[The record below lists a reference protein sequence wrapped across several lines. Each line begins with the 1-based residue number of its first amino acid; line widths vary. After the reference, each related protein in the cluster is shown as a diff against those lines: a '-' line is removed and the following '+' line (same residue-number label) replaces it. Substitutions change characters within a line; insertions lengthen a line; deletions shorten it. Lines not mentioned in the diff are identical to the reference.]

1 MDMKIDL
8 IWLGSI
14 RYIAKLFKWAIE
26 KIWLIL
32 NPAHS
37 SAIDS
42 ELADA
47 RPRLVNRNAY

>member
-1 MDMKIDL
+1 MMDMKIVCIL
-8 IWLGSI
+8 IWLGSV
-14 RYIAKLFKWAIE
+14 RYRQLFKWAIE

-32 NPAHS
+32 NPAHP

-47 RPRLVNRNAY
+47 RPRLVKLK